1 MDANGTLAAL
11 CVGGMNLLTFLVF
24 ALDKRLAKKHTR
36 RIPEA
41 VLLTL
46 SWLGGSVGAMAAMT
60 AFHHK
65 TDAKAH
71 PAFDWGIPLAFL
83 AQLVLGFWL
92 TWEL

>member
-1 MDANGTLAAL
+1 MDAHGTLAAL
-11 CVGGMNLLTFLVF
+11 CMGGLNLLTFLVF
-24 ALDKRLAKKHTR
+24 ALDKRFAKKDAR

-46 SWLGGSVGAMAAMT
+46 SCLGGSIGAMAAMT
-60 AFHHK
+60 VFHHK

-83 AQLVLGFWL
+83 AQLGLGLWL